1 VAEEGV
7 EGPRTCVRVV
17 KEVIKSSG
25 YGAVDLTGLVRSVV
39 SREGLSE
46 GLVTVYTPEPACT
59 IIMAEFES
67 SLLQDFER
75 MVKEYCG
82 SSPTLVE
89 ALLGKFAG
97 APVVDGDVQ
106 LGAFKKFILLDL
118 SRLPGEKEV
127 LITLEGE
134 FI

>member
-1 VAEEGV
+1 MAEEINR
-7 EGPRTCVRVV
+7 PKTCVRVV
-17 KEVIKSSG
+17 KEVVKSSG
-25 YGAVDLTGLVRSVV
+25 YGATDLTGLVRSVV

-46 GLVTVYTPEPACT
+46 GLVSVYTPEPSCA

-75 MVKEYCG
+75 MIKEYCG
-82 SSPTLVE
+82 GSPVLVE

-97 APVVDGDVQ
+97 APVVEGDVQ

-118 SRLPGEKEV
+118 SRLPSEKEV
-127 LITLEGE
+127 LVTLEGK